1 MTKTR
6 CLNVRL
12 STEEYTK
19 LRSAAELLDVSMTGL
34 VKSMVDIYVADLLRI
49 ERLDLKRCV

>member
-1 MTKTR
+1 MKTR

-19 LRSAAELLDVSMTGL
+19 LRSAAQMLDVSMTGL

-49 ERLDLKRCV
+49 ERMDLKRCI